1 MAVPPKP
8 IANGTQPIGDG
19 ANGNGAAAPDQ
30 QMQIRVLTQF
40 IKDLSFENP
49 SIGKAIV
56 AQGENPNLQVDVAVN
71 AQKLQNAQTV
81 YESAITLKALCSAKA
96 GTVYDLEVEYGALF
110 DLPNMPEQALEP
122 FLVVNAPSL
131 IFPFLRR
138 LVADVTREGG
148 FPPLM
153 LEPIDFAAL
162 YLQRREQAASD
173 AGPAVSA

>member
-1 MAVPPKP
+1 MATPPKP
-8 IANGTQPIGDG
+8 ATNGIQLGNGQAMDG
-19 ANGNGAAAPDQ
+19 ADR
-30 QMQIRVLTQF
+30 MQIRVLTQF

-49 SIGKAIV
+49 SIGKPVIG
-56 AQGENPNLQVDVAVN
+56 QGENPNLQVDVAVN
-71 AQKLQNAQTV
+71 ASKVQAAQSV

-96 GTVYDLEVEYGALF
+96 GTVYDLEVEYGGLF

-131 IFPFLRR
+131 LFPFLRR
-138 LVADVTREGG
+138 IVADITREGG

-162 YLQRREQAASD
+162 YMQRRQQAEQAA
-173 AGPAVSA
+173 APVAKA

>member
-8 IANGTQPIGDG
+8 AANGTVP
-19 ANGNGAAAPDQ
+19 NGSAPAEGQ
-30 QMQIRVLTQF
+30 VQIRVLTQF

-49 SIGKAIV
+49 SIGRAVV

-71 AQKLQNAQTV
+71 AQKLANTPSV
-81 YESAITLKALCSAKA
+81 YESAIKLKALCSAKA

-110 DLPNMPEQALEP
+110 DLPNMPEQGLEP
-122 FLVVNAPSL
+122 FLVVNAPAL

-138 LVADVTREGG
+138 LVADITREGG

-153 LEPIDFAAL
+153 LEPIDFASL
-162 YLQRREQAASD
+162 YLQRREQANRD
-173 AGPAVSA
+173 AGSAVSA

>member
-1 MAVPPKP
+1 MATPPRP
-8 IANGTQPIGDG
+8 AE
-19 ANGNGAAAPDQ
+19 NGAHMPVPAETEG

-49 SIGKAIV
+49 SVGKPV
-56 AQGENPNLQVDVAVN
+56 LAQGENPNLQVDVAVN
-71 AQKLQNAQTV
+71 AQKVPNAGSV
-81 YESAITLKALCSAKA
+81 YESAITLKALCAAKA
-96 GTVYDLEVEYGALF
+96 GTVYQLEIEYGALF

-122 FLVVNAPSL
+122 FLVVNGPAL

-162 YLQRREQAASD
+162 YMQRRAQQGAPQRAD
-173 AGPAVSA
+173 A